1 MNKLTLT
8 FALGGA
14 ITLGAVLPTAAR
26 AASIGTTT
34 TASPVQ
40 VLPTSALDAAQFNAL
55 FTPVAGAPVTS
66 SPISFANATGSGST
80 QTGTIQSEVF
90 QGVKDATPGSTLDAT
105 GLYAYAYKIT
115 TNNVSNSGEPVHID
129 GASWQFN
136 ATPTGTNF
144 TQTGAAGNTASGK
157 PTSGI
162 NAAGVLTTTT
172 PNPAYYSYV
181 VSNGNVGGIS
191 NSSTDVA
198 PSSVS
203 WQAGVTNG
211 TIRANFTNG
220 NGSLNAG
227 QSSATFVVL
236 SDHPFTSNLAGALS
250 STPQTGSPTV
260 YAATGGSISPVPVP
274 EPATILAWAGMA
286 GAAMLVRR
294 TRKARTA

>member
-8 FALGGA
+8 LALGSA
-14 ITLGAVLPTAAR
+14 LTLGAAFPSAAR
-26 AASIGTTT
+26 AASMGT

-55 FTPVAGAPVTS
+55 FAPVSGAPATAS
-66 SPISFANATGSGST
+66 SVDFSNATGSGTT
-80 QTGTIQSEVF
+80 QTGTIQSQVF
-90 QGVKDATPGSTLDAT
+90 QGVKDTTPGSTLDAT
-105 GLYAYAYKIT
+105 GLYAYAYKVT

-136 ATPTGTNF
+136 STPLGTNF
-144 TQTGAAGNTASGK
+144 TQTGAAGNTATGK

-162 NAAGVLTTTT
+162 TSAGLLTTTT

-181 VSNGNVGGIS
+181 VNNGKIGSLS

-198 PSSVS
+198 PTSVS
-203 WQAGVTNG
+203 WQAGVANG
-211 TIRANFTNG
+211 TIRANFTNA

-227 QSSATFVVL
+227 QTSATFVVL

-250 STPQTGSPTV
+250 STPQTGNPTV

-286 GAAMLVRR
+286 GAVMLVRR
-294 TRKARTA
+294 TRKARVA

>member
-8 FALGGA
+8 LALGSA
-14 ITLGAVLPTAAR
+14 ITLGAALPSAAR
-26 AASIGTTT
+26 AGSIGT

-40 VLPTSALDAAQFNAL
+40 SLPTSALDAAQFNAL
-55 FTPVAGAPVTS
+55 FNPVSSAPVTTS
-66 SPISFANATGSGST
+66 SIDFANASG
-80 QTGTIQSEVF
+80 TGTIQSQVF
-90 QGVKDATPGSTLDAT
+90 QGVKDTTPGSTLDAT

-115 TNNVSNSGEPVHID
+115 TNNVASASGEPVHID

-136 ATPTGTNF
+136 STPLGTNF
-144 TQTGAAGNTASGK
+144 TQTGAAGNTATGK

-162 NAAGVLTTTT
+162 SAAGLLTTTT
-172 PNPAYYSYV
+172 PNPAYYTYV
-181 VSNGNVGGIS
+181 VNNGKVGGLS
-191 NSSTDVA
+191 NSSTDVT
-198 PSSVS
+198 PTSVS

-211 TIRANFTNG
+211 TIRANFNNP

-227 QSSATFVVL
+227 QTSATFVVL
-236 SDHPFTSNLAGALS
+236 SDHPFTTNLAGALS
-250 STPQTGSPTV
+250 STPQTGSPAV

-286 GAAMLVRR
+286 GAVMLVRR